1 MRLAGKLI
9 ATFIVLLMLG
19 LTILLTLLHTQYAT
33 AILSYGINT
42 LSPYSFSARHIGY
55 TITEPWHL
63 TIEQPHISI
72 QQQPLFQAKQLDL
85 WFKPT
90 KLLYPGWYFDSIL
103 VEGLDLSPDTPLPIL
118 PLISSDRLA
127 LTSFN
132 LTSPELILR
141 NSQLQ
146 LDNWRNQPQ
155 SWGLFSGT
163 FQLSAKELHWQQLA
177 LRDVLLDGDHNDQ
190 HWKIYGFSF
199 NWQHASLSGQAEYL
213 ATAQTTETILLH
225 QLTISNL
232 QLQDSELI
240 NTLQSHLGQLLK
252 PSVKLDVRRL
262 DILDSSIE
270 RPDYTINDGNLSLH
284 NWSWPASLWHQR
296 NAFLSLGA
304 SSIRWKNTVI
314 DEPLV
319 ELAFSPQQINIEGMS
334 ANLLSGYVQTDGTI
348 TPDTLALN
356 QLTINGIKW
365 FLPEQWLTQL
375 HNASRYFNNISLTT
389 LDIGYTQLTAPHP
402 QLPFQLSGIN
412 ASGHDLV
419 LKRRGQTGLWQGKLI
434 ASAGFASVNSIA
446 MIEPFMEMNSQ
457 AGQWQ
462 LTKLLIP
469 FRNGLLET
477 TGSLDL
483 NREGQPWQ
491 LALTADSMPVNVLPR
506 WLQLPLPISGVMD
519 IDLTAS
525 GLGQHATGLAYS
537 LEGELK
543 GSFRQLQLDKRTTAQ
558 LWQQWS
564 QQNMSALAIQQT
576 EGQSYNPLTAS
587 PLAIKASRGR
597 ITIEPVLLKGDDFT
611 ATLQGQWD
619 LAKPAKQLLQL
630 QATQGCQILR
640 RHWGNDQQQLS
651 LSSCDGSSI

>member
-1 MRLAGKLI
+1 MNRW
-9 ATFIVLLMLG
+9 
-19 LTILLTLLHTQYAT
+19 
-33 AILSYGINT
+33 SS
-42 LSPYSFSARHIGY
+42 SPF
-55 TITEPWHL
+55 P
-63 TIEQPHISI
+63 
-72 QQQPLFQAKQLDL
+72 
-85 WFKPT
+85 
-90 KLLYPGWYFDSIL
+90 
-103 VEGLDLSPDTPLPIL
+103 
-118 PLISSDRLA
+118 
-127 LTSFN
+127 
-132 LTSPELILR
+132 
-141 NSQLQ
+141 
-146 LDNWRNQPQ
+146 
-155 SWGLFSGT
+155 
-163 FQLSAKELHWQQLA
+163 
-177 LRDVLLDGDHNDQ
+177 
-190 HWKIYGFSF
+190 
-199 NWQHASLSGQAEYL
+199 
-213 ATAQTTETILLH
+213 
-225 QLTISNL
+225 
-232 QLQDSELI
+232 
-240 NTLQSHLGQLLK
+240 
-252 PSVKLDVRRL
+252 
-262 DILDSSIE
+262 
-270 RPDYTINDGNLSLH
+270 
-284 NWSWPASLWHQR
+284 
-296 NAFLSLGA
+296 
-304 SSIRWKNTVI
+304 
-314 DEPLV
+314 
-319 ELAFSPQQINIEGMS
+319 PQQINIEGMS

-375 HNASRYFNNISLTT
+375 HNTSRYFNNISLTT

-402 QLPFQLSGIN
+402 PQLPFQLSGGIN

-419 LKRRGQTGLWQGKLI
+419 LKRRGGQTGLWQGKLVT
-434 ASAGFASVNSIA
+434 SAGFASVNSIA

-587 PLAIKASRGR
+587 PPCYQSQSWPDNHRACFVKRG
-597 ITIEPVLLKGDDFT
+597 G
-611 ATLQGQWD
+611 
-619 LAKPAKQLLQL
+619 
-630 QATQGCQILR
+630 
-640 RHWGNDQQQLS
+640 
-651 LSSCDGSSI
+651 

>member
-1 MRLAGKLI
+1 M
-9 ATFIVLLMLG
+9 
-19 LTILLTLLHTQYAT
+19 
-33 AILSYGINT
+33 
-42 LSPYSFSARHIGY
+42 
-55 TITEPWHL
+55 
-63 TIEQPHISI
+63 
-72 QQQPLFQAKQLDL
+72 
-85 WFKPT
+85 
-90 KLLYPGWYFDSIL
+90 
-103 VEGLDLSPDTPLPIL
+103 EGLDLSPDTPLPTL

-177 LRDVLLDGDHNDQ
+177 LRNVLLDGDHNDQ

-225 QLTISNL
+225 QLTISDL

-375 HNASRYFNNISLTT
+375 HNTSRYFNNISLTT
-389 LDIGYTQLTAPHP
+389 LDIGYTNLLPHTP
-402 QLPFQLSGIN
+402 SFPFSC
-412 ASGHDLV
+412 
-419 LKRRGQTGLWQGKLI
+419 RG
-434 ASAGFASVNSIA
+434 
-446 MIEPFMEMNSQ
+446 
-457 AGQWQ
+457 
-462 LTKLLIP
+462 
-469 FRNGLLET
+469 
-477 TGSLDL
+477 
-483 NREGQPWQ
+483 
-491 LALTADSMPVNVLPR
+491 SMPAGMTWFLNAGGRLGYGR
-506 WLQLPLPISGVMD
+506 
-519 IDLTAS
+519 AS
-525 GLGQHATGLAYS
+525 
-537 LEGELK
+537 
-543 GSFRQLQLDKRTTAQ
+543 
-558 LWQQWS
+558 W
-564 QQNMSALAIQQT
+564 
-576 EGQSYNPLTAS
+576 
-587 PLAIKASRGR
+587 
-597 ITIEPVLLKGDDFT
+597 
-611 ATLQGQWD
+611 
-619 LAKPAKQLLQL
+619 
-630 QATQGCQILR
+630 
-640 RHWGNDQQQLS
+640 
-651 LSSCDGSSI
+651 